1 MLTFYGMNLDFIPLY
16 FFFYEGSDSESLTWY
31 CIQVSYKLDDKTLET
46 ENLGSL
52 KLVCFALIFAEQG
65 TSVEYCPFFFCPSVL
80 TSFFESLSALV
91 DADRQSGSRSFL
103 REHLKPKANSKPD
116 FQLVCERSLLLLSS
130 VKIRQTFTWL
140 FSFSLSFLICFN
152 FHVQ

>member
-52 KLVCFALIFAEQG
+52 KLVCFALIYAEQG
-65 TSVEYCPFFFCPSVL
+65 TSVEYCPFFFCPSVPIPCTFHLHVANTSSSDTEGRAAYPLFFAIL
-80 TSFFESLSALV
+80 TKKVSARKYQHAILKMDHTWPTGDFEIRLLV
-91 DADRQSGSRSFL
+91 
-103 REHLKPKANSKPD
+103 
-116 FQLVCERSLLLLSS
+116 LVIKRHTRNHPCP
-130 VKIRQTFTWL
+130 
-140 FSFSLSFLICFN
+140 
-152 FHVQ
+152 